1 MQKLIGYSS
10 SLQRYEK
17 LGVGITGLVV
27 VVSFPQSDKKQLY
40 FVYRSQKRQ
49 CCQFLA
55 VNSKK
60 LWIFTFK
67 VLMQ

>member
-10 SLQRYEK
+10 SLRWYAK
-17 LGVGITGLVV
+17 LGVGITRLVV
-27 VVSFPQSDKKQLY
+27 VVSLSQSDKKQLE
-40 FVYRSQKRQ
+40 FVIRAQKRR

-67 VLMQ
+67 VSME